1 MVAQD
6 YECDLF
12 WFRHVTWVL
21 LLLMTLLGEFFDPG
35 CGLLAS
41 QLAASSRQFV
51 PLLILVI
58 RLCAAQHREERRCD
72 PSTRRVPITNPDAF
86 GALAIG
92 AATGT
97 VLSIVSFDVAVAR
110 L

>member
-35 CGLLAS
+35 CAGRTHARLHRAVSLAS
-41 QLAASSRQFV
+41 QLAASCRQFV
-51 PLLILVI
+51 PLLIRSFV
-58 RLCAAQHREERRCD
+58 
-72 PSTRRVPITNPDAF
+72 
-86 GALAIG
+86 GALRSIG
-92 AATGT
+92 KSVVVILLLVGCP
-97 VLSIVSFDVAVAR
+97 SPIPMR
-110 L
+110 LGHSRLEPRQGPY

>member
-35 CGLLAS
+35 
-41 QLAASSRQFV
+41 
-51 PLLILVI
+51 
-58 RLCAAQHREERRCD
+58 
-72 PSTRRVPITNPDAF
+72 
-86 GALAIG
+86 
-92 AATGT
+92 
-97 VLSIVSFDVAVAR
+97 
-110 L
+110 